1 MLDKLKARLEELET
15 TEAQAIH
22 NLGFVAGRIQEV
34 KDLIAECEAE
44 SDDERPSVERGGK
57 VAEVAVMPEKP
68 EKR

>member
-1 MLDKLKARLEELET
+1 MIDKLKARLEELET

-34 KDLIAECEAE
+34 KDLIAELE
-44 SDDERPSVERGGK
+44 SEESGPTVEKAGRPVEI
-57 VAEVAVMPEKP
+57 AVDNTKT

>member
-1 MLDKLKARLEELET
+1 MLDKLKARLEELEP

-34 KDLIAECEAE
+34 KDLIADLESGEAK
-44 SDDERPSVERGGK
+44 PTVERAGK
-57 VAEVAVMPEKP
+57 PVEIAVDNTKT